1 MSNETFYVYKARAE
15 DVNNSLVLR
24 LYGITK
30 TGQTILVTIL
40 DYAYYIYLEAAEG
53 RWTRGRQRKFMER
66 LSKYLNAN
74 HQNHAPVEWHFV
86 EKKRLYNAV
95 EADTSMVMECF
106 ELYFDSLEAGVHCKR
121 LVNKCFKEEIAATY
135 EVDASDVD
143 PIKKMMVARDLTYC
157 CWFDAPLEP
166 VQENERVTNSSDI
179 LEYTC
184 SWSDLNRSNEETQ
197 KLIPQF
203 KILGFDIETES
214 SEDGMPEKWRPGD
227 TVYLKSCIF
236 QEIGKPATRKRY
248 GITFLDYADID
259 KQFCEIYKVK
269 NEFDIFNVFGEL
281 IEKHQPHIFTG
292 HNINGYDWDYID
304 SRIHRRP
311 KARHEWPVLGMLSGV
326 KRKMIEK
333 RWNSSGAGD
342 MKLRYPDADGRLVY
356 DTYNYFLRNFK
367 LVKYDLDTVAKKFF
381 EGEGKHQLPPSE
393 QQRIVRDW
401 RRWKRDRKEG
411 NERMEIEEEKREK
424 IRIDNLWRKVR
435 NRKRQKK
442 MLDGEEEELE
452 EEGLPTEKF
461 ILNECKRLIEYCVQ
475 DAELTVRLF
484 DKVNIHINVGAM
496 ANMASVPAEDI
507 LTGGEQRKCRSVIYT
522 LAHREGYVFTPHE
535 KMKRDKYEG
544 ALVQDPVTGLWDVI
558 CLDFSSMYP
567 SNIMAYNICLTTIIP
582 KGIKFDKDKV
592 HKIIDEHGKYTGIRF
607 LSQTVREGLVPKCA
621 RMLVEKRKWYK
632 DWMEQFDPEGTGKP
646 NVPDQ
651 FKMQY
656 AIYNA
661 MQDKIKVIA
670 NSLYGFMGAE
680 TNPYSLYDGAAAIT
694 AIGRWLISIVN
705 KHVIEK
711 YGGRVIYGDTDSVM
725 FYINKS
731 PAEFYNLGRTLA
743 DEITKQVI
751 NRPPIKIAYE
761 KSMRICILK
770 KKFYAAALFDKKG
783 EPDLRPEKIM
793 CKGVMSARRDYCKW
807 GQELFNSVVLVIL
820 SGLGLI
826 AALNKVVQGVKDLVE
841 DKVPP
846 GKLSIVKR
854 VTSKAKDTFWVKQIA
869 IREVAAGEQIG
880 NGDRIE
886 FVYVHTMGE
895 DGKESKKS
903 SEKAVL
909 LHKFDREYMEIH
921 KVDYVEKQLKQFEDL
936 LTKAYPD
943 EFEILNELEPYYPRT
958 TAKHKVPFN
967 RPIRM
972 LARIVEDKEPPET
985 ILQMMSPKKLFKLQK
1000 KPAQKEQTLG
1010 STRRTMKLIV

>member
-1 MSNETFYVYKARAE
+1 MSDETFYVYKARAE
-15 DVNNSLVLR
+15 DIDDSLVLR

-30 TGQTILVTIL
+30 TGQTILVTVL
-40 DYAYYIYLEAAEG
+40 DYSYYIYLEATQG
-53 RWTRGRQRKFMER
+53 NWTFGRQRKFMER
-66 LSKYLNAN
+66 LSKWLK
-74 HQNHAPVEWHFV
+74 NHAPVEWRFV
-86 EKKRLYNAV
+86 EKKRLYHAV
-95 EADTSMVMECF
+95 EADANVAMNCF
-106 ELYFDSLEAGVHCKR
+106 ELYFSSLEAATHCKR
-121 LVNKCFKEEIAATY
+121 LVKKCFKDEVAETY
-135 EVDASDVD
+135 EVEASDVD

-157 CWFDAPLEP
+157 CWFDGKLEP
-166 VQENERVTNSSDI
+166 VLPEERVTNSDDI

-184 SWSDLNRSNEETQ
+184 SWEELSRSNEETQ

-203 KILGFDIETES
+203 KILGFDIETRS

-227 TVYLKSCIF
+227 TIYLKSCIF
-236 QEIGKPATRKRY
+236 QEIGKPQTRKRY
-248 GITFLDYADID
+248 AITFLDYEPLAEG
-259 KQFCEIYKVK
+259 FCEMFKVK
-269 NEFDIFNVFGEL
+269 NEFEIFEVFGKL
-281 IEKHQPHIFTG
+281 IERHQPHIFTG

-304 SRIHRRP
+304 CRIHRRP
-311 KARHEWPVLGMLSGV
+311 RERHEWPVLGMLAGK

-367 LVKYDLDTVAKKFF
+367 LVKYDLDTVSKKFF
-381 EGEGKHQLPPSE
+381 DGEGKHQLPPSE
-393 QQRIVRDW
+393 QQRIVNDW
-401 RRWKRDRKEG
+401 YRWKKDQKEG
-411 NERMEIEEEKREK
+411 NDRMEIEQKEREQIK
-424 IRIDNLWRKVR
+424 VENILRRVR

-442 MLDGEEEELE
+442 MLDGEEEELV

-461 ILNECKRLIEYCVQ
+461 ILSECRRLIEYCVQ

-496 ANMASVPAEDI
+496 ANMSSIPAEDI

-522 LAHREGYVFTPHE
+522 LAHNEGYVFTPHE
-535 KMKRDKYEG
+535 KKKRDKYEG

-558 CLDFSSMYP
+558 VLDFSSMYP

-582 KGIKFDKDKV
+582 RGVKFKKEFV
-592 HKIIDEHGKYTGIRF
+592 HKIIDENGEYTGVRF
-607 LSQTVREGLVPKCA
+607 LKQTVREGLIPRCA

-646 NVPDQ
+646 NVPDE

-680 TNPYSLYDGAAAIT
+680 TNPYSLYEGAAAIT
-694 AIGRWLISIVN
+694 AVGRWLISLVN
-705 KHVIEK
+705 KHVVEN

-725 FYINKS
+725 FYIDRPS
-731 PAEFYNLGRTLA
+731 TEFYELGKKLA
-743 DEITKQVI
+743 KEITEVII

-770 KKFYAAALFDKKG
+770 KKFYAAALFDKQG
-783 EPDLRPEKIM
+783 NPDLRPEKIM

-807 GQELFNSVVLVIL
+807 GQELFNKCVLNIL
-820 SGLGLI
+820 SGHGL
-826 AALNKVVQGVKDLVE
+826 AVTLNTIVNGVEDLVN
-841 DKVPP
+841 DKVPYN
-846 GKLSIVKR
+846 KLSIVKR

-886 FVYVHTMGE
+886 FVYTRVLDE
-895 DGKESKKS
+895 DGKLSKKA

-936 LTKAYPD
+936 LTKAYPQ
-943 EFEILNELEPYYPRT
+943 EFELLQEMDPYYCKT
-958 TAKHKVPFN
+958 TAKRPVKFN
-967 RPIRM
+967 KPIRM
-972 LARIVEDKEPPET
+972 LARIIEDGEPPNT
-985 ILQMMSPKKLFKLQK
+985 ILRMMSPKKLFKLQK
-1000 KPAQKEQTLG
+1000 QPKETAKTLG
-1010 STRRTMKLIV
+1010 TTRKKLNLII